1 MAKSITFIL
10 PEELHVALKKKQAEM
25 AMDNAD
31 GKRVPLHILVPKL
44 LAKGLGIRLTKG
56 WDEELKETKKETK
69 EAKK

>member
-56 WDEELKETKKETK
+56 WDEELKEVKKCQSK
-69 EAKK
+69 E